1 MQKFDEDLATFSTQ
15 QLNVLQPTKIWPPIL
30 YHYTSADAMLS
41 ILKTGKLRVG
51 SIEQLNDKA
60 ELRYSV
66 SIFRA
71 HLDRFYAI
79 EHSPEGCDLFH
90 HIKRQLDIIDT
101 TGIYVA
107 SFSADGDEFG
117 MWRLYGDRG
126 RGFSFAFPLYKV
138 EHWGGFPGKCH
149 YDTSSADKFCQS
161 ALRTVRDT
169 YLAEVQAGKSP
180 DLESV
185 AANFLWRISYFGLL
199 FKPHAWADEK
209 EWRLIFVNQ
218 KTGIKAWSNGSTYI
232 EIPTGDRLPI
242 GAICAGPSCEQSS
255 INKVQSCLIELG
267 LKISMHLAKVR
278 K

>member
-1 MQKFDEDLATFSTQ
+1 MQIFDENIATFSAQ
-15 QLNVLQPTKIWPPIL
+15 QLNVLQSTKIWPSIL

-41 ILKTGKLRVG
+41 ILQSGKLRVS
-51 SIEQLNDKA
+51 SIEQLNDKV
-60 ELRYSV
+60 ELRYPV

-79 EHSPEGCDLFH
+79 EPSPDGCDLLH
-90 HIKRQLDIIDT
+90 QIRRQLDIIDT

-126 RGFSFAFPLYKV
+126 RGFSFDFPLYMV

-149 YDTSSADKFCQS
+149 YDTSSADRFCQG

-169 YLAEVQAGKSP
+169 YLAEIQAGRSP
-180 DLESV
+180 DLETV

-209 EWRLIFVNQ
+209 EWRLIFVN
-218 KTGIKAWSNGSTYI
+218 
-232 EIPTGDRLPI
+232 
-242 GAICAGPSCEQSS
+242 
-255 INKVQSCLIELG
+255 
-267 LKISMHLAKVR
+267 
-278 K
+278 